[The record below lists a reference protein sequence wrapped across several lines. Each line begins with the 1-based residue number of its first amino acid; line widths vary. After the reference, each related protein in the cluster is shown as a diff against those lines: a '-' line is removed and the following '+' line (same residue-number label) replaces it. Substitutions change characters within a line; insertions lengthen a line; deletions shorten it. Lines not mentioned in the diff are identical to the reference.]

1 MSPRVAVTLRWKY
14 SSISIAKKESDQ
26 EVNKETKCVKTK
38 HPVLLKCILENFSY
52 VSYYPRYK
60 GRFVSLFLGYL
71 N

>member
-1 MSPRVAVTLRWKY
+1 MSPRAAVMLRWKY

-26 EVNKETKCVKTK
+26 EENKETKHVKTN
-38 HPVLLKCILENFSY
+38 HPVLLKCILENFGY

-60 GRFVSLFLGYL
+60 GRSVFLFLGYI